1 MERIVTLI
9 RHFPSHACGYKGYL
23 SLISARAYFLTFL
36 RVMMTVS
43 ANGNSPGTRMFLQI
57 LAHQLY
63 VVVLSIIS
71 AL

>member
-36 RVMMTVS
+36 RVIMTVS
-43 ANGNSPGTRMFLQI
+43 ANENSSETCVFLHI

-71 AL
+71 TL